1 MAPFCRRTT
10 SVVGSDRSRGAAINT
25 WRWIDT
31 VTRQLELCGV
41 TPDETVTVLATDTND
56 AELRT
61 LFALALERLE
71 CTAIELVVRS
81 AELLHGGDP
90 VDNGA
95 VAAALLHS
103 DLVIDLGRDLVERS
117 MAREEILDE
126 ARVIAIDVDTPHDL
140 DHLTAHPGLAKR
152 VDRAVEILDEGS
164 SMRIGSLAGTSLRA
178 DLEGAAVSSASGLA
192 SAVGDL
198 VHWPGGAV
206 WAQASAIDG
215 TIVAMPGDMLSEAR
229 HLLRSPVRLEVT
241 RGKLVE
247 VLGETVDA
255 DVVRSYLEGLDHD
268 DAYTITMIGW
278 GMNLTHG
285 ASSLAR
291 FDPLRLAAGRG
302 PLTAGLVNLRI
313 GGPGQHGIT
322 LSLAD
327 ASATVDNLDVVIDGS
342 LHGTLAPDV
351 YERAA
356 GC

>member
-1 MAPFCRRTT
+1 M
-10 SVVGSDRSRGAAINT
+10 
-25 WRWIDT
+25 
-31 VTRQLELCGV
+31 
-41 TPDETVTVLATDTND
+41 TVLATDTDD
-56 AELRT
+56 AELRA
-61 LFALALERLE
+61 LFALALERLG
-71 CTAIELVVRS
+71 CTVIELVVRS
-81 AELLHGGDP
+81 STLLQDGDP

-95 VAAALLHS
+95 VAAALLHT
-103 DLVIDLGRDLVERS
+103 DLVIDLGGDLVERS
-117 MAREEILDE
+117 SASDEILDE
-126 ARVIAIDVDTPHDL
+126 ARVIAIDVDSPHDL
-140 DHLTAHPGLAKR
+140 DRLTAHPGLAKR
-152 VDRAVEILDEGS
+152 LGHAVEILDEGT
-164 SMRIGSLAGTSLRA
+164 SMRVGSLAGTSLRA
-178 DLEGAAVSSASGLA
+178 DLEDAEVSSTSGLA
-192 SAVGDL
+192 TNVGDL

-206 WAQASAIDG
+206 WARASAIDG

-229 HLLRSPVRLEVT
+229 HLLRSPVRLEVN

-247 VLGETVDA
+247 VLGDTVDA

-268 DAYTITMIGW
+268 DAYTITMLGW

-291 FDPLRLAAGRG
+291 FDPSRLAAGRG

-313 GGPGQHGIT
+313 GGPGQQGMT

-327 ASATVDNLDVVIDGS
+327 ASATVDSLDIVIEGS